1 MTLWTV
7 ACQALYPWDFAGN
20 STGVGSHSLLHG
32 IFLTQ
37 GSNVGLLH
45 CRQILYC
52 LSHREALLV
61 YGFRQVWELLSH
73 CLFGHSL
80 CPPSAAVWTLS
91 VAWAVHQVCVSSRAP
106 RLMSVSGNH
115 TDFVFCRCFVWE
127 TKSGLY
133 YSILTRSRLL
143 MFPKEVVKTLLEAL
157 GLE

>member
-1 MTLWTV
+1 MSSAL
-7 ACQALYPWDFAGN
+7 QAN
-20 STGVGSHSLLHG
+20 SLL
-32 IFLTQ
+32 FEPQ
-37 GSNVGLLH
+37 GSPV
-45 CRQILYC
+45 
-52 LSHREALLV
+52 V
-61 YGFRQVWELLSH
+61 YGFCQVWELLSR

-80 CPPSAAVWTLS
+80 CLPSAAVWTLS